1 MCLLVEELK
10 RLKKSSQDAV
20 DNETSFNDFKK
31 YMHVHRQVED
41 GLIDAIQCAKKS
53 SRKSLVLVCGNV
65 GDGKSHLISYLKHH
79 ENNYLDG
86 FIIHNDAT
94 ESLSRNRNER
104 EELARVLSDF
114 SDSNIDSAVG
124 TKIIIAI
131 NLGVLSNF
139 LSSEEGKCFTKLAEY
154 VEKNKIL
161 VDTEI
166 SFSNNKE
173 DEIFFNVNFG
183 DYHIYRLNEGKID
196 SPYISEFIDK
206 IFSDNI
212 GNTFY
217 DAYRSCHIC
226 DVCDCC
232 PVKSNYEMMSS
243 QTVKTGITNIIL
255 ETVIKD
261 KIILSTR
268 ELLDFFYDII
278 VHPEY
283 NKTKYKNH
291 YKKNK
296 LKSFIEYSLPS
307 IMYKHNEVST
317 LLAHIKQYDFISL
330 RSELFDNIITKFNI
344 TDEPVEIFEQ
354 YLENNSCLKFILSN
368 AFEIHESDKEELS
381 QFLARMCKVTSKN
394 GQIETIDREFNEFVS
409 YLYYARKGDVKCLK
423 QLYTT
428 VMKCVSFW
436 NGGNGENLN
445 LNTNHED
452 YVISTSLD
460 YQPDASCFNNVYNE
474 TIFERFPTY
483 INLTFMSKKDSSQKA
498 SVSID
503 YDLYNILKKVEN
515 GYRPS
520 VKDSNSFAGFVSFI
534 KKLSDFGNQNE
545 EITVCHYVGD
555 SIKEYTLKKDVFD
568 TYEFKEVK

>member
-1 MCLLVEELK
+1 MLIEELK

-20 DNETSFNDFKK
+20 DNENSFNDFKK
-31 YMHVHRQVED
+31 YMHIHRQVED
-41 GLIDAIQCAKKS
+41 DLIAAIQCARES
-53 SRKSLVLVCGNV
+53 NGKSLILVCGNV
-65 GDGKSHLISYLKHH
+65 GDGKSHLISYLNHH
-79 ENNYLDG
+79 KNNYLDG

-94 ESLSRNRNER
+94 ESLSRSRNER

-114 SDSNIDSAVG
+114 SDSNIDNTAD
-124 TKIIIAI
+124 TKIIVAI

-139 LSSEEGKCFTKLAEY
+139 LSSDEGKNFTRLADY

-161 VDTEI
+161 VDTEM
-166 SFSNNKE
+166 SFSDNKA

-183 DYHIYRLNEGKID
+183 DYHIYRLNEGEAD

-206 IFSDNI
+206 IFSDNA

-217 DAYRSCHIC
+217 DAYRGCHIC
-226 DVCDCC
+226 DMCDCC
-232 PVKSNYEMMSS
+232 PVKSNYEMMSIP
-243 QTVKTGITNIIL
+243 TVKAGITSIIL
-255 ETVIKD
+255 EAVIKD

-283 NKTKYKNH
+283 NKTKYKNY

-296 LKSFIEYSLPS
+296 LKAFMEYSLPS
-307 IMYKHNEVST
+307 IMYKHGEVST
-317 LLAHIKQYDFISL
+317 LLAHIKKYDFISV

-344 TDEPVEIFEQ
+344 TDEPAGIFEQ
-354 YLENNSCLKFILSN
+354 YIENNSCLKFMLSN
-368 AFEIHESDKEELS
+368 ATEIRKSDKEEFL
-381 QFLARMCKVTSKN
+381 QLLARMCKAASKS
-394 GQIETIDREFNEFVS
+394 GEIETIDKEFNEFVS
-409 YLYYARKGDVKCLK
+409 YIYYARKGDVAYLK
-423 QLYTT
+423 KLYTT

-445 LNTNHED
+445 LNTSHED

-460 YQPDASCFNNVYNE
+460 YLPDASSFACIDGE
-474 TIFERFPTY
+474 TVFERFPAY
-483 INLTFMSKKDSSQKA
+483 INLTFMSKKDNSQKA

-503 YDLYNILKKVEN
+503 YDLYSMLKKVES

-545 EITVCHYVGD
+545 EIAICHYVGN
-555 SIKEYTLKKDVFD
+555 SIKEYALKKDVFN